1 MLRSAASLVPL
12 SLICG
17 LVLGAVTPVSADSS
31 TCRELDSGPNAS
43 CVGHA
48 PAPIQDLSAQT
59 RRPRVTIYRRRVSL
73 PPNAVRQC
81 RAWLA
86 REYRVSGPV
95 IVPQMYCWWQY

>member
-1 MLRSAASLVPL
+1 MLRSAAGLAPL
-12 SLICG
+12 GLICAV
-17 LVLGAVTPVSADSS
+17 VLGAVTPVSANSAG
-31 TCRELDSGPNAS
+31 CGKHGLEPGAS
-43 CVGHA
+43 CGA
-48 PAPIQDLSAQT
+48 QTTIQDLSAQT

-95 IVPQMYCWWQY
+95 ITPQMYCWWEY